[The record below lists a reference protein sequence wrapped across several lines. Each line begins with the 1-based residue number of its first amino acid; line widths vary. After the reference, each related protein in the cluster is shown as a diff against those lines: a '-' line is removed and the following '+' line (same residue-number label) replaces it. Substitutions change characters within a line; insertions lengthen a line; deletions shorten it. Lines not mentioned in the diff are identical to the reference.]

1 MSVFRSSLKSQLA
14 IIVMAGS
21 ASLGLPAMAEVL
33 PGEGKSIQPIATGQ
47 TGHIF
52 QHAIVEIGLE
62 RLGYEVKDSLEAQYP
77 PLHLAIAEGDAD
89 YTAIHWDR
97 LHIDTYEKAGGDAKL
112 IRIGNLT
119 PDVTQGYFIDKAT
132 SEKYGITNL
141 GQFTDPAVIALF
153 DTNGDGKADLTGCE
167 SGWGC
172 ELVIEHQLDAFDLRG
187 SISHNQGSYYAL
199 IADTITRFKAGEPV
213 FYYTWSP
220 LWVGSVLKAG
230 EDTVQLNVPFSA
242 LPGNDAADT
251 SQPDGS
257 NSGFEL
263 NNIRIVANRKFAEE
277 NPAAVRFFELV
288 QVPIADVNAELLNE
302 YESEAGREQIYRNAE
317 EWIAAHQE
325 QYDAWIQEA
334 IKAAQ

>member
-1 MSVFRSSLKSQLA
+1 MSFLKSSLA
-14 IIVMAGS
+14 VIATTGS
-21 ASLGLPAMAEVL
+21 IMLSLPAFAEGL

-52 QHAIVEIGLE
+52 QHAIVQIGLE

-77 PLHLAIAEGDAD
+77 PMHLAIAEGDAD

-97 LHIDTYEKAGGDAKL
+97 LLIPIYEQAGGDEKL
-112 IRIGNLT
+112 IRIGTLT
-119 PDVTQGYFIDKAT
+119 PNVTQGYFIDKAT

-141 GQFTDPAVIALF
+141 GQFTDPAVRAIF
-153 DTNGDGKADLTGCE
+153 DTDGDGKADLTGCE

-172 ELVIEHQLDAFDLRG
+172 ELVIEHQLDAFKLRD

-199 IADTITRFKAGEPV
+199 IADTITRYKAGNPI

-220 LWVGSVLKAG
+220 LWVGSVLKTG
-230 EDTVQLNVPFSA
+230 KDVVQLNVPFSS
-242 LPGNDAADT
+242 LPGNETANT
-251 SQPDGS
+251 EQPDGS

-277 NPAAVRFFELV
+277 NPAAARFFELV
-288 QVPIADVNAELLNE
+288 TVPIEDVNAELLTE
-302 YESEAGREQIYRNAE
+302 YESEADRAQIYENAE
-317 EWIAAHQE
+317 AWIAAHQE
-325 QYDAWIQEA
+325 QFDSWIAEA
-334 IKAAQ
+334 TKAGQ

>member
-1 MSVFRSSLKSQLA
+1 MSFLKSSLA
-14 IIVMAGS
+14 VIATTGS
-21 ASLGLPAMAEVL
+21 IMLSLPAFAEGL

-52 QHAIVEIGLE
+52 QHAIVQIGLE

-77 PLHLAIAEGDAD
+77 PMHLAIAEGDAD

-97 LHIDTYEKAGGDAKL
+97 LLIPIYEQAGGDEKL
-112 IRIGNLT
+112 IRIGTLT
-119 PDVTQGYFIDKAT
+119 PNVTQGYFIDKAT

-141 GQFTDPAVIALF
+141 GQFTDPAVRAIF
-153 DTNGDGKADLTGCE
+153 DTDGDGKADLTGCE

-172 ELVIEHQLDAFDLRG
+172 ELVIEHQLDAFKLRD

-199 IADTITRFKAGEPV
+199 IADTITRYKAGNPI

-220 LWVGSVLKAG
+220 LWVGSVLKTGKDA
-230 EDTVQLNVPFSA
+230 VQLNVPFSS
-242 LPGNDAADT
+242 LPGNETANT
-251 SQPDGS
+251 EQPDGS

-277 NPAAVRFFELV
+277 NPAAARFFELV
-288 QVPIADVNAELLNE
+288 TVPIEDVNAELLTE
-302 YESEAGREQIYRNAE
+302 YESEADRAQIYENAE
-317 EWIAAHQE
+317 AWIAAHQE
-325 QYDAWIQEA
+325 QFDSWIAEA
-334 IKAAQ
+334 TKAGQ